1 MGTET
6 EVHGIPV
13 GSGYI
18 YETAFSGNIPEDNI
32 IEIEINKL
40 GYIEKGATLTYKAT
54 FKKFKDD
61 MGRVARNV
69 LTEEDVTFK
78 FGLISWVYSKL
89 NKLCSTC
96 RITEKDGGRTI
107 KIGGIGNDDGL
118 KHLFRF
124 VHPDKQLGD
133 VRITIVGTNTGG
145 LSLKY
150 AVDDSSNI
158 EPEISAEPSD
168 DEGTLVLLDIKDP
181 ITSLGTLTVSST
193 AGTNTGATKITVLP
207 ALASGDSYMYKTG
220 ASSIALPSLG
230 DICNT
235 AAGYSAWDG
244 TADITATTGNDIVLV
259 EVDSSYE
266 AIKAGKATVTA
277 KA

>member
-1 MGTET
+1 MSDTTTEKQ
-6 EVHGIPV
+6 GIPA

-18 YETAFSGNIPEDNI
+18 YETAFSGTIPEDNV
-32 IEIEINKL
+32 IETDVNRL

-61 MGRVARNV
+61 MGRVARNL
-69 LTEEDVTFK
+69 LTDEDATFK
-78 FGLISWVYSKL
+78 FGLVSWVYSKL

-96 RITEKDGGRTI
+96 RVTEKDGGRTI

-124 VHPDKQLGD
+124 VHPDKLLGD

-150 AVDDSSNI
+150 APDDSSNI

-181 ITSLGTLTVSST
+181 LTSLGALTVTSA
-193 AGTNTGATKITVLP
+193 AGTNTGTTKITVSPVLT
-207 ALASGDSYMYKTG
+207 SGDSYMYKT
-220 ASSIALPSLG
+220 ASSVSLPLLG

-235 AAGYSAWDG
+235 AAGYTAWDG
-244 TADITATTGNDIVLV
+244 TADITATTGNNIVIV
-259 EVDSSYE
+259 EVDSSFK